1 MALEVRFA
9 TAHPHRY
16 VTSYNDLLLR
26 IAYQFPLTHGL
37 CSSFHCPKSVVYG
50 PSSIFHCHCPL
61 LQGGTATVI
70 DRSDYGWK
78 THKHKLYSMN
88 DTGPAPDHYL
98 HVDSA
103 GLLKANGGVN
113 SDNIFTVYT
122 QTVGSKVVVMLEHD
136 STKKVVAISTNSDE
150 VCAKTLPVGT
160 TLSQFNNLSTA
171 KASEPNILFH
181 KKPRTPGSE
190 HFHLQ
195 SYLDAQKRVGFDPN
209 GNPMPPSNVNLQ
221 HPASLFK
228 MYTS

>member
-1 MALEVRFA
+1 MSIEDRSLDALKE
-9 TAHPHRY
+9 
-16 VTSYNDLLLR
+16 
-26 IAYQFPLTHGL
+26 
-37 CSSFHCPKSVVYG
+37 
-50 PSSIFHCHCPL
+50 
-61 LQGGTATVI
+61 GGTATVI
-70 DRSDYGWK
+70 DRSDYGWN
-78 THKHKLYSMN
+78 TRKHKLYSMN
-88 DTGPAPDHYL
+88 DTGSAPDHYL
-98 HVDSA
+98 HVDSD
-103 GLLKANGGVN
+103 GFLKANGGVN

-150 VCAKTLPVGT
+150 TLPVGT
-160 TLSQFNNLSTA
+160 TLSQFNNLSKA

-209 GNPMPPSNVNLQ
+209 GIPMPPSKVNLQ